1 MAGIFGPSAP
11 PLESDA
17 SVSIDAS
24 AAAALAVAVVGA
36 SSPPVVPDGACGR
49 GEEAGG
55 ALEAGGA
62 PLPAPPPPPP
72 LLPSAV
78 GTPIAA
84 APSDA
89 ARVAL
94 STIPPTVR
102 VALSTIP
109 PTAPCACSPMPDMS
123 DATESTISPGS
134 GNSDAVCG
142 RKSATMMAAATTPA
156 PMIISPMPLSA
167 AAGI

>member
-1 MAGIFGPSAP
+1 MAGIFAP
-11 PLESDA
+11 LAPALDSDA
-17 SVSIDAS
+17 SVPIDAS
-24 AAAALAVAVVGA
+24 AAAALAVAAA

-55 ALEAGGA
+55 ALESDGP
-62 PLPAPPPPPP
+62 PLPAPP
-72 LLPSAV
+72 LLPSAE

-84 APSDA
+84 APSVA

-94 STIPPTVR
+94 STTPPTVR
-102 VALSTIP
+102 VALSTTP
-109 PTAPCACSPMPDMS
+109 PTVSCACIPMSDTS
-123 DATESTISPGS
+123 DATESMISPGS

-156 PMIISPMPLSA
+156 PMIISPMSPVGGRGYL
-167 AAGI
+167 GGG